1 MGDVLARCTV
11 RCDRRLTVGIALG
24 TYVLT
29 VRRNELRALRSLIL
43 DLHHRRAFAGEAVTI
58 AGGRDTADYSRSN
71 ASVLSVKDE
80 IRHARGQVRE
90 IPSLQRPLAR
100 MTRACNAY
108 LEQAERDPDSYAIG
122 LVELRDALEDEVR
135 KLARER
141 YGLAPRRPGDGA
153 FE

>member
-1 MGDVLARCTV
+1 M
-11 RCDRRLTVGIALG
+11 GIALA
-24 TYVLT
+24 TYALT
-29 VRRNELRALRSLIL
+29 VRRNELRALNSLVL
-43 DLHHRRAFAGEAVTI
+43 DLHHRRAFAGQSVPIPGA
-58 AGGRDTADYSRSN
+58 RDTDDYSRAN

-90 IPSLQRPLAR
+90 IPALQRPLAR

-108 LEQAERDPDSYAIG
+108 LEQAEREPDLYAVG
-122 LVELRDALEDEVR
+122 LVQLRVALEEEIR

-141 YGLAPRRPGDGA
+141 YGLSVRRPGDGA